1 MSFIDDL
8 KNKAFG
14 AAGASNP
21 IVGALLQM
29 VNNHPGGFS
38 GLLQTFQEKGLG
50 GVASSW
56 VGTGANQAI
65 TAEQIQSVLGNE
77 HIQAFAAKAGISPEQ
92 ASAKIAEY
100 LPQVVDKLTPNGQL
114 PQGNL
119 MDAGKELLKSFGSK
133 VA

>member
-14 AAGASNP
+14 GAGASNP
-21 IVGALLQM
+21 TIGALLQM

-38 GLLQTFQEKGLG
+38 GLLQTFHEKGLG

-56 VGTGANQAI
+56 VGTGANQSI
-65 TAEQIQSVLGNE
+65 TAGQIQSVLGNE
-77 HIQAFAAKAGISPEQ
+77 HITAFAAKLGVSPEQ

-100 LPQVVDKLTPNGQL
+100 LPHVVDKLTPDGQL

-119 MDAGKELLKSFGSK
+119 MDAGKELLKGFGSK

>member
-21 IVGALLQM
+21 TVGGLLQM
-29 VNNHPGGFS
+29 INNHPGGFS
-38 GLLQTFQEKGLG
+38 GLLQTFHEKGLG

-56 VGTGANQAI
+56 VGTGANQSI
-65 TAEQIQSVLGNE
+65 SAEQIQNVVGEE
-77 HIQAFAAKAGISPEQ
+77 HIKLFAAKVGIPPEQ

-100 LPQVVDKLTPNGQL
+100 LPQIVDRLTPNGQV
-114 PQGNL
+114 PSGNI
-119 MDAGKELLKSFGSK
+119 MELGRSLLQSFGK
-133 VA
+133 KAA